1 VVPRR
6 ASASTLILASVVLL
20 AFVVRIVWIA
30 HADYVPTL
38 SDDAGRYD
46 FLGRSLANGGGY
58 TNPNGNTTLFWPPGY
73 PFLLTAI
80 YKLCAEAQFG
90 NHEVTAA
97 LVFNA
102 AAGALT
108 CIFVY
113 ALARRMVRGSGRSA
127 TAGLA
132 GALLY
137 ALLPSAVFFAGVTLT
152 ETWFTFLSMLAVY
165 LLVVGKERASWPVR
179 IAAAIVIGYAALV
192 RGQALL
198 LPVAAIPFWYA
209 TWRAGARDQDHGAAI
224 RHVGGIVTATA
235 ALVTA
240 CVMPWMIRNYAE
252 SGAFVAI
259 ASNSGVDFYI
269 GHSEDADGRGRI
281 VNELVFR
288 YPERQQA
295 DAEALVSRDG
305 FREGLEF
312 ALKHPWREVELS
324 ARKVFFLYYSDH
336 SALAWTDAHGERPF
350 LAERTRDALAVISNV
365 YYYIVMGLAA
375 AGIVVWFARRPW
387 GVDPIGILLLSV
399 AGYFTLVHVAFFA
412 DPRFHAPLMPIACIW
427 AAMALAAVLSARS
440 EA

>member
-1 VVPRR
+1 
-6 ASASTLILASVVLL
+6 
-20 AFVVRIVWIA
+20 
-30 HADYVPTL
+30 
-38 SDDAGRYD
+38 
-46 FLGRSLANGGGY
+46 
-58 TNPNGNTTLFWPPGY
+58 
-73 PFLLTAI
+73 
-80 YKLCAEAQFG
+80 
-90 NHEVTAA
+90 
-97 LVFNA
+97 
-102 AAGALT
+102 
-108 CIFVY
+108 
-113 ALARRMVRGSGRSA
+113 
-127 TAGLA
+127 
-132 GALLY
+132 
-137 ALLPSAVFFAGVTLT
+137 
-152 ETWFTFLSMLAVY
+152 
-165 LLVVGKERASWPVR
+165 VR